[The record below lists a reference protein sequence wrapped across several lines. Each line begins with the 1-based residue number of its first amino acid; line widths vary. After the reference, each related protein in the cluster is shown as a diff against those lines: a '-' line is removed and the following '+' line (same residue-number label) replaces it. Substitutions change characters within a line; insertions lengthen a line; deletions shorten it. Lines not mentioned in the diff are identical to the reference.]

1 MQFYEEKKRYE
12 IDTFILNISL
22 IVVILSPKSVCS
34 TQEQAVF
41 AAARTQESI

>member
-1 MQFYEEKKRYE
+1 MQFYEEEKLYE

-22 IVVILSPKSVCS
+22 IGVILSHESVCS

-41 AAARTQESI
+41 AATRTQESL